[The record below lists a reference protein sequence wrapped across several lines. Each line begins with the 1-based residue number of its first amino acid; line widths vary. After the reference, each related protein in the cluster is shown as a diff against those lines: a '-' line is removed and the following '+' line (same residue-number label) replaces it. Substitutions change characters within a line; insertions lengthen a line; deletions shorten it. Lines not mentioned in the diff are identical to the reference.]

1 MLKRKNTILIKRK
14 ACSARIYITLPNI
27 FEKDSHTD
35 IYPTYLCRPPN
46 LTPIYLAVQ
55 SRVGSSIQY
64 YSVGQGRLV
73 KKGSRG
79 WGFNKGGRGKK

>member
-1 MLKRKNTILIKRK
+1 MGLIFGGGGGGIIHECKN
-14 ACSARIYITLPNI
+14 SARIYITLPNI
-27 FEKDSHTD
+27 FEKESHTD

-64 YSVGQGRLV
+64 
-73 KKGSRG
+73 
-79 WGFNKGGRGKK
+79 